1 MPSIDRENEKVAKKQ
16 PFWVPLLSGAGAG
29 AICSVL
35 CAPLDVAK
43 VRMQVKTCGCC
54 AKIKRTLSV
63 ISQYLH
69 FDLISWLEF
78 DV

>member
-1 MPSIDRENEKVAKKQ
+1 MPTIDREKETAPKKQ

-43 VRMQVKTCGCC
+43 VRMQVRLGTYQNEQ
-54 AKIKRTLSV
+54 L
-63 ISQYLH
+63 L
-69 FDLISWLEF
+69 
-78 DV
+78 